1 MNQDLLQSGLLVA
14 AGALVILLA
23 AGLIHL
29 YRLNRQLH
37 RQSIV
42 EQLNAKKREDLIA
55 VRAEVAETTLTDLS
69 RDLHDEV
76 GQLLTF
82 AILQMENMSSGQK
95 MDREVMMGEVKK
107 SVRDA
112 LDAIRSI
119 SRGLNPDFINK
130 QGLAASLRQL
140 AERASAR
147 TGTKVHLVMNPDVC
161 LPDPSFAVIIFRI
174 MRECLTNALKHGQ
187 ATRITISLVSSD
199 KGIEVSFSDNGKGI
213 NGKIENVSLGWRN
226 MQHYA
231 SLIHGTLS
239 VNQNIH
245 HGSEILL
252 SIPKNNTKKKP

>member
-14 AGALVILLA
+14 AGVLVILLA
-23 AGLIHL
+23 AGLIHI

-37 RQSIV
+37 RQSIA

-82 AILQMENMSSGQK
+82 AILQMENMSSSQK
-95 MDREVMMGEVKK
+95 IDREVMMGEVKK

-147 TGTKVHLVMNPDVC
+147 TGIRVHLVMNPDFC
-161 LPDPSFAVIIFRI
+161 LQDPSFAVIIFRI

-187 ATRITISLVSSD
+187 ATRITISLVNSE
-199 KGIEVSFSDNGKGI
+199 KGVEVSFSDNGKGI

-239 VNQNIH
+239 VNQNIN
-245 HGSEILL
+245 HGTEILL
-252 SIPKNNTKKKP
+252 SIPKNNIKKKP

>member
-1 MNQDLLQSGLLVA
+1 MNQDLLQTGFLVV
-14 AGALVILLA
+14 ALVLA
-23 AGLIHL
+23 TIAMWH
-29 YRLNRQLH
+29 YRRSRQLT
-37 RQSIV
+37 RQLES
-42 EQLNAKKREDLIA
+42 ERFHAKNREEMIT
-55 VRAEVAETTLTDLS
+55 VRAEVAETTITDLS

-82 AILQMENMSSGQK
+82 AILQMENMSSGQAP
-95 MDREVMMGEVKK
+95 DREAMMGEVKK

-112 LDAIRSI
+112 LDSIRSI
-119 SRGLNPDFINK
+119 SRGLNADFIKK
-130 QGLAASLRQL
+130 QGLVASLRQL

-147 TGTKVHLVMNPDVC
+147 TGIKVHLVVNPDFC

-187 ATRITISLVSSD
+187 ATRLTMSLVSSE
-199 KGIEVSFSDNGKGI
+199 KGVEVSFSDNGKGM
-213 NGKIENVSLGWRN
+213 NGKIENASLGWRN

-239 VNQNIH
+239 VNENIH

-252 SIPKNNTKKKP
+252 AIPKNNTKKIS

>member
-14 AGALVILLA
+14 AGILVTVLT
-23 AGLIHL
+23 AGMVYL
-29 YRLNRQLH
+29 YQKNQQLRRQAMAE
-37 RQSIV
+37 RFK
-42 EQLNAKKREDLIA
+42 AKNREDMIA
-55 VRAEVAETTLTDLS
+55 VRAEVAETTIIDLS

-82 AILQMENMSSGQK
+82 AILQMENMTSGQEV
-95 MDREVMMGEVKK
+95 DRESMLVEVKK

-112 LDAIRSI
+112 LDSIRSI
-119 SRGLNPDFINK
+119 SRGLNADFIKK
-130 QGLAASLRQL
+130 QGLVASLRQL

-147 TGTKVHLVMNPDVC
+147 TGTKVNLMVNPDFC

-199 KGIEVSFSDNGKGI
+199 KGVEVSFSDNGKGM

-239 VNQNIH
+239 VNDNIQ

-252 SIPKNNTKKKP
+252 SIPKNNITKTA

>member
-1 MNQDLLQSGLLVA
+1 MNPDLLQPGLLLA
-14 AGALVILLA
+14 AGVLVILLS
-23 AGLIHL
+23 AGLLYI
-29 YRLNRQLH
+29 YRLNRQLY
-37 RQSIV
+37 RQSMV
-42 EQLNAKKREDLIA
+42 EQLNSKKREDLVA

-82 AILQMENMSSGQK
+82 AILQMENMSSGQP
-95 MDREVMMGEVKK
+95 MDRETMMVEVKK
-107 SVRDA
+107 SVRDT

-140 AERASAR
+140 AERATAR
-147 TGTKVHLVMNPDVC
+147 TGTKVHLMMNPDFC
-161 LPDPSFAVIIFRI
+161 LQDPSFAVIIFRI

-199 KGIEVSFSDNGKGI
+199 KGVEVSFSDNGKGI
-213 NGKIENVSLGWRN
+213 NGNIENVSLGWRN

-231 SLIHGTLS
+231 ALIHGTLT
-239 VNQNIH
+239 VNQNIQ
-245 HGSEILL
+245 HGTEILL
-252 SIPKNNTKKKP
+252 SIPKNNAKKTP